1 MRTLTATL
9 LAVALA
15 TLAVGCGGTSKTN
28 TTPPADRMMADPA
41 AAGGSTYG
49 GEGAAPDDPCGGGAA
64 KSDPCGGA
72 E

>member
-1 MRTLTATL
+1 MRALTATL

-15 TLAVGCGGTSKTN
+15 TLAVACGGKSKTN
-28 TTPPADRMMADPA
+28 TTPADRMMSDPA
-41 AAGGSTYG
+41 STGGSTYG

>member
-1 MRTLTATL
+1 MRIITATL
-9 LAVALA
+9 LAAALA
-15 TLAVGCGGTSKTN
+15 TLAVACGGKAKAK
-28 TTPPADRMMADPA
+28 TTPTDRMMSDPA
-41 AAGGSTYG
+41 STGGSTYG